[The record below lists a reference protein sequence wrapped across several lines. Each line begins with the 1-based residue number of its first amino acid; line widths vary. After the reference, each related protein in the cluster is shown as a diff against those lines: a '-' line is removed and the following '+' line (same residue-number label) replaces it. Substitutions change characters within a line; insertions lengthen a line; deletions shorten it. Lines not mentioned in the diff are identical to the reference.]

1 VKVRAL
7 ILLATVSA
15 LLAASAPA
23 GAVVPADLALRLTD
37 LDPGYVVDDETCEP
51 TTFYDD
57 GPSDFLK
64 QVGDLHHVGCR
75 ISFHRV
81 WKTPGTPPSP
91 LGVSSYVF
99 EFDSADGPQAALTR
113 PRDAVA
119 FLSGSVPEV
128 VQPAPAVG
136 DEAVLLHGKMPF
148 PVRHPWWS
156 TIVLWR
162 SGNVLAAVQT
172 TSRSDA
178 GLQAALRLA
187 AVQQARIASPTPLSP
202 DDNDDAEV
210 GLDAPDL
217 RLPIYWLGHD
227 LAARGRLPGLS
238 LHLSES
244 LTSRRTEAVYMAYGR
259 GDEIV
264 VTLMRPSVLRR
275 PVFRHGFRRLARD
288 PCTRRERVALASG
301 HATIWSRHG
310 GRCHAKADATFAIAR
325 LSGVVV
331 LLGLDAEQPVTPSV
345 ARYATR
351 TGMLR
356 LMRALHRREPRP
368 LPAPAP

>member
-1 VKVRAL
+1 VRVRAL
-7 ILLATVSA
+7 ILLAALSA

-37 LDPGYVVDDETCEP
+37 VDPGYLVDDETCEP

-57 GPSDFLK
+57 GPSDVLK
-64 QVGDLHHVGCR
+64 QAGDLHHVGCR
-75 ISFHRV
+75 IGFHRV

-119 FLSGSVPEV
+119 FLSGSAPEV

-148 PVRHPWWS
+148 PIRHPWWS
-156 TIVLWR
+156 TTVLWR
-162 SGNVLAAVQT
+162 SGTVLAAVQT

-202 DDNDDAEV
+202 EDNDDAEV
-210 GLDAPDL
+210 GLENPNL
-217 RLPIYWLGHD
+217 RLPIYWLGRD
-227 LAARGRLPGLS
+227 LAARGRLPELS
-238 LHLSES
+238 LDLSAS
-244 LTSRRTEAVYMAYGR
+244 LRIRGIETAYLDYGDDGVGITVARPRLLRLPIFRR
-259 GDEIV
+259 D
-264 VTLMRPSVLRR
+264 LRR
-275 PVFRHGFRRLARD
+275 LSHD
-288 PCTRRERVALASG
+288 PCTRRERVALPSG
-301 HATIWSRHG
+301 HATIWSPRG
-310 GRCHAKADATFAIAR
+310 LRCRARGADPFAIAH
-325 LSGVVV
+325 LPGVVALV
-331 LLGLDAEQPVTPSV
+331 GLDAERRGS

-351 TGMLR
+351 VGMLR
-356 LMRALHRREPRP
+356 LLRALRLREPRP
-368 LPAPAP
+368 AAPAP